1 MVYEH
6 IRKELTAYYFEELPG
21 LVAAH
26 REKVYAIMDNF
37 AASHPE
43 AGSYALKAKMYEVIA
58 DTVTPRVFADIPF
71 GLELGNLMPRCDG
84 KYNRGGDHANGWL
97 IERNMHLY
105 ADDDAARLAEYD
117 AMRMYFV
124 QNGTYADFLHMGIPM
139 TKVFKVGLSGIL
151 QELAQAREKCTTPK
165 ETEFIDCAEAGIRA
179 LYKIAQRLSA
189 AARENGMTELADILV
204 RVPYEPPKTFHEGL
218 NTLGFMRK
226 ALGSLEG
233 YGFSSMG
240 RPDVLLGKLYEN
252 DKSRCVTDEEM
263 LDLVSRFLLIWDC
276 TNDRRQLFEVA
287 WEYELENTLTLG
299 GCDEDGNPVFNGVT
313 KLFITARDDLQC
325 MYPKMMLRFSKNS
338 HEEYLQLISRSLTKS
353 QSYSLFENDDVTI
366 PALVGCGTELK
377 DARGYLVGGCWDT
390 LTPDYNNKYSGEYFY
405 LTTPFLDLMEPDGGN
420 LKQMDLNYV
429 EFAKAKDFDELY
441 NSYLGVIG
449 QILRRKHLLQK
460 EGSKIW
466 DQVSPACTLSALM
479 QTCIDMRKDMTAG
492 GIKYSRE
499 AVYYTC
505 FAEIVDS
512 LYAIKRLCFDEK
524 VLSVSELIDQ
534 CRQNWPDEALR
545 QKAIA
550 LPSFG
555 DGSEESSRFAGKFYD
570 DLCALADTFETA
582 YGGKCRPGFNLYT
595 EVVLVGEM
603 TPALPSGRKKGD
615 YLSQGITPS
624 RLQKECSLYDFLDS
638 YRYIDFTK
646 TSGNASLTLTLPA
659 GKIDAAQMASLFRV
673 LAHNGLQAI
682 QINCVDREVLLKAKK
697 DPENH
702 KDIVVRVCGFSA
714 PFVCLS
720 ERYQDEIIAR
730 NISEV

>member
-1 MVYEH
+1 MVYEQ
-6 IRKELTAYYFEELPG
+6 IRKELTAYYFEELPA

-26 REKVYAIMDNF
+26 KEKVYAIMDDF
-37 AASHPE
+37 AASCPG
-43 AGSYALKAKMYEVIA
+43 ASSYALKAKMYEVIA
-58 DTVTPRVFADIPF
+58 DTVTPRIFADIPF

-105 ADDDAARLAEYD
+105 EDDDKARLAEYD
-117 AMRMYFV
+117 DMRKYFV

-139 TKVFKVGLSGIL
+139 TKVFKIGLSGIL
-151 QELAQAREKCTTPK
+151 AELTEAKEKCTTPK

-179 LYKIAQRLSA
+179 LHKIALRLSVA
-189 AARENGMTELADILV
+189 AEEKGMTELAGILS

-240 RPDVLLGKLYEN
+240 RVDYLLGDLYES
-252 DKSRCVTDEEM
+252 DKARGVTDEEM

-276 TNDRRQLFEVA
+276 TNDRRQLFEIA

-313 KLFITARDDLQC
+313 KLFINARDNQRC
-325 MYPKMMLRFSKNS
+325 MYPKMMLRFSENS
-338 HEEYLQLISRSLTKS
+338 PEEYLQLISRSLTKG

-366 PALVGCGTELK
+366 PALVKCGTELK
-377 DARGYLVGGCWDT
+377 DARGYLVGGCWDA
-390 LTPDYNNKYSGEYFY
+390 LTPDYNNKFSGEYFY
-405 LTTPFLDLMEPDGGN
+405 LTNPFLDLMEPDGGN
-420 LKQMDLNYV
+420 LKTMNLSYIPFV
-429 EFAKAKDFDELY
+429 EAKSFEELY
-441 NSYLGVIG
+441 DSYLGVIG
-449 QILRRKHLLQK
+449 QILRRKHQLQK

-466 DQVSPACTLSALM
+466 DQVSPACALSALM
-479 QTCIDMRKDMTAG
+479 QTCIEMRKDMTAG

-499 AVYYTC
+499 CVYYTC

-512 LYAIKRLCFDEK
+512 LYAIKRLCFADK
-524 VLSVSELIDQ
+524 VLTVGELIDQ
-534 CRQNWPDEALR
+534 CKQNWPNEELR
-545 QKAIA
+545 QMAIN
-550 LPSFG
+550 LPTFG
-555 DGSEESSRFAGKFYD
+555 DGSEESTAFATKFYN
-570 DLCALADTFETA
+570 DLVDLADTFETA

-603 TPALPSGRKKGD
+603 TPALPSGRKMGD

-624 RLQKECSLYDFLDS
+624 RLQKECSLYDLLDS
-638 YRYIDFTK
+638 YRHIDFTK
-646 TSGNASLTLTLPA
+646 TSGNASLTLSLPL
-659 GKIDAAQMASLFRV
+659 GKINEEQMAALFRV

-682 QINCVDREVLLKAKK
+682 QINCVDREVLLQAKK
-697 DPENH
+697 NPENH

-720 ERYQDEIIAR
+720 ERYQDEVIAR
-730 NISEV
+730 NISAI

>member
-1 MVYEH
+1 MVYEQ
-6 IRKELTAYYFEELPG
+6 IRKELTAYYFEQLPA

-26 REKVYAIMDNF
+26 KEKVYAIMDDY
-37 AASHPE
+37 AASHPN
-43 AGSYALKAKMYEVIA
+43 ASSYALKAKMYEVIA
-58 DTVTPRVFADIPF
+58 DTVTPRIFSDIPF
-71 GLELGNLMPRCDG
+71 CLELGNLMPRCDG

-105 ADDDAARLAEYD
+105 EDDDKARLAEYD
-117 AMRMYFV
+117 NMRKYFV
-124 QNGTYADFLHMGIPM
+124 QNGTYADYLHMGIPM
-139 TKVFKVGLSGIL
+139 TKVFKIGLSGIL
-151 QELAQAREKCTTPK
+151 AELAEAKGKCTTPK
-165 ETEFIDCAEAGIRA
+165 ETEFIHCAEAGIRA
-179 LYKIAQRLSA
+179 LQKIALKLSSA
-189 AARENGMTELADILV
+189 AAEKGFDELADMIK
-204 RVPYEPPKTFHEGL
+204 RVPYEAPKTFHEGL

-240 RPDVLLGKLYEN
+240 RPDVLLADLYEN
-252 DKSRCVTDEEM
+252 DKARGVADEEM

-276 TNDRRQLFEVA
+276 TNDRRQLFQIA

-313 KLFITARDDLQC
+313 KLFINARDTQKC
-325 MYPKMMLRFSKNS
+325 MYPKMMLRYSENS
-338 HEEYLQLISRSLTKS
+338 PEEYLQLISRSLTRS

-366 PALVGCGTELK
+366 PALVACGTELK
-377 DARGYLVGGCWDT
+377 DARGYIVGGCWDA
-390 LTPDYNNKYSGEYFY
+390 LTPDYNNKFSGEYFY
-405 LTTPFLDLMEPDGGN
+405 LTNPFLDLMEPDGGN
-420 LKQMDLNYV
+420 LKNMDISYV
-429 EFAKAKDFDELY
+429 TFAEAKSFEELY
-441 NSYLGVIG
+441 DSYLGVIG
-449 QILRRKHLLQK
+449 QILRRKHVLQK

-479 QTCIDMRKDMTAG
+479 QTCIELRKDMTAG

-499 AVYYTC
+499 CVYYTC

-512 LYAIKRLCFDEK
+512 LYAIKRLCFDQK
-524 VLSVSELIDQ
+524 LLTVRELIDQ
-534 CRQNWPDEALR
+534 CKGNWPNEELR
-545 QKAIA
+545 QKAIN

-570 DLCALADTFETA
+570 DLCALADTFVTA

-603 TPALPSGRKKGD
+603 TPALPSGRKAGD

-624 RLQKECSLYDFLDS
+624 RLQKACSLYDLLDS
-638 YRYIDFTK
+638 YRHIDFTK
-646 TSGNASLTLTLPA
+646 TSGNASLTITLPA
-659 GKIDAAQMASLFRV
+659 GKINEAQMATLFRV

-682 QINCVDREVLLKAKK
+682 QINCVDREVLLQAKK

-720 ERYQDEIIAR
+720 ERYQDEVIAR
-730 NISEV
+730 NISAI

>member
-1 MVYEH
+1 MVYEN
-6 IRKELTAYYFEELPG
+6 IRKELTEYYFEELPT
-21 LVAAH
+21 LVKTH
-26 REKVYAIMDNF
+26 RETVFGIMDAY
-37 AASHPE
+37 AAEHPD
-43 AGSYALKAKMYEVIA
+43 ASSYALKAKMYDVIA
-58 DTVTPRVFADIPF
+58 DNVNPRIFDDIPF
-71 GLELGNLMPRCDG
+71 CLELGNLMPRCDG

-105 ADDDAARLAEYD
+105 EDDDPHRLKEYD
-117 AMRMYFV
+117 ELRKYFV

-139 TKVFKVGLSGIL
+139 TKVFKIGLSGIL
-151 QELAQAREKCTTPK
+151 TELADTRAKCTTGK

-179 LYKIAQRLSA
+179 LQKLALKLSA
-189 AARENGMTELADILV
+189 KAKEKGFNDLAQMIA

-218 NTLGFMRK
+218 NTLGFIRK

-240 RPDVLLGKLYEN
+240 RPDVLLADLYEN
-252 DKSRCVTDEEM
+252 DKSRGVTDEEM
-263 LDLVSRFLLIWDC
+263 LDLVSRFLLVWDC
-276 TNDRRQLFEVA
+276 TNDRRVLFEVA

-299 GCDEDGNPVFNGVT
+299 GCDEDGNPIFNGVT
-313 KLFITARDDLQC
+313 KLFINARDTQKC
-325 MYPKMMLRFSKNS
+325 MYPKMMLRFSENS
-338 HEEYLQLISRSLTKS
+338 PEEYLQLMSRSLTDGK
-353 QSYSLFENDDVTI
+353 SYSLFENDDITI

-377 DARGYLVGGCWDT
+377 DARNYLVGGCWDA

-405 LTTPFLDLMEPDGGN
+405 LTTPFFDLMEPDGGN
-420 LKQMDLNYV
+420 LKNMDVSFV
-429 EFAKAKDFDELY
+429 EFARAKNFEELY
-441 NSYLGVIG
+441 DSYLGVIG
-449 QILRRKHLLQK
+449 QILRRKHILQK

-466 DQVSPACTLSALM
+466 DKVNPACTLSALM
-479 QTCIDMRKDMTAG
+479 QTCIPMRKDMTAG

-499 AVYYTC
+499 CVYYTC

-512 LYAIKRLCFDEK
+512 LYAIKRLCFDDK
-524 VLSVSELIDQ
+524 VLSVSELIHQ
-534 CRQNWPDEALR
+534 CKNNWPNEELR

-550 LPSFG
+550 LPTFG
-555 DGSEESSRFAGKFYD
+555 DGSDESTEFATKFYN

-603 TPALPSGRKKGD
+603 TPALPSGRKAGD

-624 RLQKECSLYDFLDS
+624 RMQKESSLYDLLDS
-638 YRYIDFTK
+638 YRDIDFTK
-646 TSGNASLTLTLPA
+646 TSGNASLTLSLPL
-659 GKIDAAQMASLFRV
+659 GKVNEEQMAALFRV

-682 QINCVDREVLLKAKK
+682 QINCVDKEVLLDAKK
-697 DPENH
+697 NPENH

-720 ERYQDEIIAR
+720 ERYQDEVIAR
-730 NISEV
+730 NISAI